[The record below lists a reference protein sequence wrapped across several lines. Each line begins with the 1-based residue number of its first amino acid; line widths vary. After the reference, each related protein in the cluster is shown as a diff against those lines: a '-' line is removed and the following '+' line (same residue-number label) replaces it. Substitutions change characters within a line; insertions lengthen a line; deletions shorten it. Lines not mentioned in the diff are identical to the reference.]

1 MAKAAKIPP
10 ANGDTSSP
18 KKGAGGS
25 TQKYKPSPQKTSP
38 KKEGKKPKI
47 VNLKHPDGT
56 CYGWAFFHFYNAKEE
71 LKSLSNRDGM
81 ATYIGGIEF
90 KPFSNLTTKWL
101 QESLFAGFIWVIRI
115 EVDLDGTEHCF
126 PMKAHDTYGNK
137 IARSVTAQDI
147 WEKGEVTVT
156 TVPLTHAQALDL
168 DEHFSVV
175 PPRDAAADDIFDEAI
190 RAADSDLEDL
200 I

>member
-25 TQKYKPSPQKTSP
+25 TQKYKPSPQKTSL

-47 VNLKHPDGT
+47 VNLKNPDGT
-56 CYGWAFFHFYNAKEE
+56 CY
-71 LKSLSNRDGM
+71 
-81 ATYIGGIEF
+81 
-90 KPFSNLTTKWL
+90 
-101 QESLFAGFIWVIRI
+101 
-115 EVDLDGTEHCF
+115 
-126 PMKAHDTYGNK
+126 
-137 IARSVTAQDI
+137 
-147 WEKGEVTVT
+147 
-156 TVPLTHAQALDL
+156 DL
-168 DEHFSVV
+168 DECFSVV
-175 PPRDAAADDIFDEAI
+175 PPRDAAADDNFDAAI